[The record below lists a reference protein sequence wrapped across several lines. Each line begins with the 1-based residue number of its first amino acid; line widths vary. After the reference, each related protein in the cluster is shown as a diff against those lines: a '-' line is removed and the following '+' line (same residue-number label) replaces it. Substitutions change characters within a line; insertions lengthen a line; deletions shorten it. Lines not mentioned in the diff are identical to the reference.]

1 MSAAA
6 AAVFS
11 RGLEDLLVTS
21 QARPRMAG
29 VEVQLAEPQV
39 AKGGRVATEVVAE
52 DVAGVVAE
60 AGVGPGSGVR
70 RRLGQEV
77 PGFGAVSVAGSVV
90 QGVVVEVAV
99 LIRAAM
105 VPVHRRRGGQGHP
118 IWTKGRWIW
127 T

>member
-1 MSAAA
+1 MSAAT

-39 AKGGRVATEVVAE
+39 AKGGRVAAE

-77 PGFGAVSVAGSVV
+77 HGFGAVSVAGSVV
-90 QGVVVEVAV
+90 QGDVVEVAV
-99 LIRAAM
+99 LMRAAV
-105 VPVHRRRGGQGHP
+105 VPVHRRRGGQGHQ
-118 IWTKGRWIW
+118 IRTKGRWIW